1 MPQIYITNHSILRL
15 ILKMDTE
22 SKNIVINPWNLFHCP
37 PYNIQQLIRN
47 CLLTTLIVLL
57 CQILNQLVCIV
68 RSHLHS
74 QGTRSMFRCIRVDG
88 SGKKSSGSILFGIKL
103 AINSSA
109 FGSMI

>member
-1 MPQIYITNHSILRL
+1 MGYRI
-15 ILKMDTE
+15 
-22 SKNIVINPWNLFHCP
+22 KNIVINPWNLFHCP

-74 QGTRSMFRCIRVDG
+74 
-88 SGKKSSGSILFGIKL
+88 
-103 AINSSA
+103 
-109 FGSMI
+109 